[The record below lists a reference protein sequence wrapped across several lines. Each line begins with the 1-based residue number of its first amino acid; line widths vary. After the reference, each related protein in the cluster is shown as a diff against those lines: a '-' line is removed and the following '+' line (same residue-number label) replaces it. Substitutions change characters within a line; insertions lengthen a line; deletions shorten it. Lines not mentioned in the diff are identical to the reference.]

1 MKKIVLFLLLGGV
14 LFLLSPYSSVVLI
27 RYLFKEGV
35 ATTATDYPEHLQHV
49 YIQESKD
56 YDIFNPKT
64 EPKATIIWLHGGAF
78 VAGDKS
84 DVYEYAVE
92 LAYKGFKV
100 ITVNYNRAPKGKFP
114 SIINEIDLI
123 ISQLE
128 PEIQGEFILA
138 GDSAGAHLSLQ
149 YAIAQLDAAY
159 LSLLNIDE
167 LHSQLEINKLILF
180 CGPYNVNRLVNQVEK
195 APWLY
200 RKIAK
205 DVQKVYI
212 SKTTDMSLLNLID
225 YIPQNLPETF
235 VSDAQNFSFLEDN
248 LQLVEQLK
256 RYNIEHTAIFPE
268 GNTSHE
274 FQFRMSE
281 KPAQKVFKALI
292 EFLY

>member
-1 MKKIVLFLLLGGV
+1 
-14 LFLLSPYSSVVLI
+14 
-27 RYLFKEGV
+27 LFKEGV
-35 ATTATDYPEHLQHV
+35 ATTAADYPEHLQHV

-56 YDIFNPKT
+56 YYIFNPKT

-92 LAYKGFKV
+92 LAYEGFKV

-292 EFLY
+292 EILY

>member
-1 MKKIVLFLLLGGV
+1 MLFLLIAGFI
-14 LFLLSPYSSVVLI
+14 FLLSPYSSVVLI
-27 RYLFKEGV
+27 RYLFKDGV
-35 ATTATDYPEHLQHV
+35 ATTATHYQEHLQHV

-56 YDIFNPKT
+56 YDIFNPKIDS
-64 EPKATIIWLHGGAF
+64 KATIVWLHGGAF

-92 LAYKGFKV
+92 LAYEGFKV
-100 ITVNYNRAPKGKFP
+100 ITINYKRAPKGKFP
-114 SIINEIDLI
+114 SIIKEIDLI
-123 ISQLE
+123 ISQLDSE
-128 PEIQGEFILA
+128 VEGEFILA

-149 YAIAQLDAAY
+149 YAIAQLDEAY
-159 LSLLNIDE
+159 LSLLNIGK
-167 LHSQLEINKLILF
+167 LQSQLEINKLVLF
-180 CGPYNVNRLVNQVEK
+180 CGPYNVDRLVNQIEK
-195 APWLY
+195 APWRY

-212 SKTTDMSLLNLID
+212 SKATDMSLLNLID
-225 YIPQNLPETF
+225 YIPEDLPATF
-235 VSDAQNFSFLEDN
+235 VSDAQNFSFLDDN
-248 LQLVEQLK
+248 QQLVEQLK
-256 RYNIEHTAIFPE
+256 QYKIEHTAIFPK

>member
-92 LAYKGFKV
+92 LAYEGFKV

-159 LSLLNIDE
+159 LTLLNIDE
-167 LHSQLEINKLILF
+167 LHSQLEINK
-180 CGPYNVNRLVNQVEK
+180 
-195 APWLY
+195 
-200 RKIAK
+200 
-205 DVQKVYI
+205 
-212 SKTTDMSLLNLID
+212 
-225 YIPQNLPETF
+225 
-235 VSDAQNFSFLEDN
+235 
-248 LQLVEQLK
+248 
-256 RYNIEHTAIFPE
+256 
-268 GNTSHE
+268 
-274 FQFRMSE
+274 
-281 KPAQKVFKALI
+281 
-292 EFLY
+292 